1 MNKKLVTTLSAS
13 IVSIVAM
20 ASMLATTASA
30 QNLYMNDLR
39 LKADID
45 WLNTQGVT
53 QISTSTWPLT
63 ANEIERGLQSAQFTS
78 AVQQQVVQSI
88 QTRLNQDR
96 DSLVKASGAVTLQT
110 ARQSLPQTFGDDQ
123 LAGQQLSGAIGL
135 SESNWEFTLQATLN
149 NDELIDDDSDISF
162 EGSYLA
168 GMAAN
173 QWLIAGKI
181 PTWWGPGHDGSL
193 IRGDAS
199 LPVTGF
205 TLQRDTQ
212 TAPDYKYLNWIGPW
226 QYQLFAGQLDDY
238 EAVPD
243 AKLFGARLTASPLPW
258 LEVGASRSFM
268 WGGEGRPDSI
278 SSFGDALLG
287 TKDNGGNDGGDPAN
301 QLGGFD
307 ARMQLASLI
316 NVPASVYG
324 QYVGEDEAGGLPAK
338 NMYLAGVDYAS
349 AAYGKPYQL
358 YTEYTDTRTS
368 GEVRG
373 ISYDHGTYTDGY
385 YQQGYP
391 LGYALGGDAE
401 SVAVGGRL
409 WLDGRNFIHAKL
421 QHAKVNQSGE
431 LDSRTGESDNQAFP
445 MTDKLTAIDISW
457 EHQLQP
463 MAKVTTRVWA
473 VEADNRSSDI
483 GAGIGL
489 ELATY

>member
-1 MNKKLVTTLSAS
+1 MYKKLSILLGFGVLSS
-13 IVSIVAM
+13 V
-20 ASMLATTASA
+20 SMLASA
-30 QNLYMNDLR
+30 QNLYMNDLK
-39 LKADID
+39 LKADLD
-45 WLNTQGVT
+45 WLNTQGVA

-63 ANEIERGLQSAQFTS
+63 ANEIKRALNTANAQTPAQQQILQS
-78 AVQQQVVQSI
+78 V
-88 QTRLNQDR
+88 QTRLNQNR
-96 DSLVKASGAVTLQT
+96 DSVVKGSAALHIQT
-110 ARQSLPQTFGDDQ
+110 DREQLPQKFADDQ
-123 LAGQQLSGAIGL
+123 LAGQQASVGVSL
-135 SESNWEFTLQATLN
+135 SEAEWEFNLQANLK
-149 NDELIDDDSDISF
+149 NDKLIDDSSDVSF

-168 GMAAN
+168 GTAAN

-199 LPVTGF
+199 LPVAGF
-205 TLQRDTQ
+205 TMQRDQQ
-212 TAPDYKYLNWIGPW
+212 TVPTSPYLSWVGPW
-226 QYQLFAGQLDDY
+226 QYQLFAGQLEDY
-238 EAVPD
+238 EAIPD
-243 AKLFGARLTASPLPW
+243 AKLFGARLTASPWEW
-258 LEVGASRSFM
+258 LEVGASRTFM

-278 SSFGDALLG
+278 GSFGDAILG
-287 TKDNGGNDGGDPAN
+287 TKDNGGREGGDPAN

-307 ARMQLASLI
+307 AKVQLASLI
-316 NVPASVYG
+316 NVPAGVYA

-358 YTEYTDTRTS
+358 YAEYTDTSTS

-373 ISYDHGTYTDGY
+373 ISYDHSIYTDGY
-385 YQQGYP
+385 YQQGFP
-391 LGYALGGDAE
+391 LGYALGGDTE

-431 LDSRTGESDNQAFP
+431 LDSRTGEADNQAFP
-445 MTDKLTAIDISW
+445 RTDKLTAIDVSW

-463 MAKVTTRVWA
+463 MTKVKTRVWG
-473 VEADNRSSDI
+473 VDFDNRSSDI